1 MKSSRCVI
9 FAMMILQSLSFS
21 AVEAAVNSSLSVGD
35 VKGPPSAPRNV
46 SRSIIGIT
54 GLGRDYRVL
63 WKASKDN
70 GGLPVNYTVKLCQ
83 SDYSDCRNSVS
94 PDCHVANVIS
104 PSKGFLC
111 VLSTKDFSH
120 INPSQQ
126 YSEHRVCVEASNVA
140 GKNKTCILAD
150 VVDAY
155 GGTPRPPLNFS
166 VGLENGQFTVR
177 WEERNGW
184 QQHALIKKLYT
195 VTYYPLSK
203 QNFVQTK
210 VVEDSTVAT
219 LTDLE
224 IFTVYCVQ
232 LFIQFEHGDWKK
244 TAPSDRLGP
253 LCHKTEA
260 GEPSNQPQIV
270 THKDYLFPED
280 SSVRDVAVEW
290 KPALPSSWNGTPGK
304 FVISSFVWE
313 QKSLSKKGEYHAN
326 ATANST
332 VLRGLNSGD
341 EYHVF
346 MNKCNEEGKCT
357 GRGRSYRINAVVGDD
372 RGPPGGGE
380 FTNAPIAG
388 ISLLVILCVVSA
400 VAGVCWIRKGR
411 QERRR
416 LDIFHDGED
425 EPDPQ
430 YDYDEIDE
438 KKNEYNRVL
447 SKSHL

>member
-9 FAMMILQSLSFS
+9 FAMLILQTLSFS

-46 SRSIIGIT
+46 SRSVIGIT
-54 GLGRDYRVL
+54 GLGRHYRVL

-83 SDYSDCRNSVS
+83 SNCSDCRSSVS
-94 PDCHVANVIS
+94 PECHVANVIS

-111 VLSTKDFSH
+111 VLSVKDFTH
-120 INPSQQ
+120 IKPVKQ
-126 YSEHRVCVEASNVA
+126 YSNHCLCVEASNVA
-140 GKNKTCILAD
+140 GRNQTCILAD
-150 VVDAY
+150 VVGAY
-155 GGTPRPPLNFS
+155 KGTPRPPLSFS

-177 WEERNGW
+177 WEERKGW

-232 LFIQFEHGDWKK
+232 LFIQFEHEDGKK

-270 THKDYLFPED
+270 THKDYLFPDD

-304 FVISSFVWE
+304 FVIFCYYSVVGE
-313 QKSLSKKGEYHAN
+313 QKSFPKKGEYYAN

-341 EYHVF
+341 NYTVF
-346 MNKCNEEGKCT
+346 MDKCNEEGKCS
-357 GRGRSYRINAVVGDD
+357 GRGKSYRINAVGGDD
-372 RGPPGGGE
+372 REPPGGGE
-380 FTNAPIAG
+380 FTKALIAG

-400 VAGVCWIRKGR
+400 VAGVYCIRKGR
-411 QERRR
+411 RERIP
-416 LDIFHDGED
+416 LDIFHKGED
-425 EPDPQ
+425 E
-430 YDYDEIDE
+430 
-438 KKNEYNRVL
+438 V
-447 SKSHL
+447 SF

>member
-9 FAMMILQSLSFS
+9 FAIMILQSLSFS

-35 VKGPPSAPRNV
+35 VK
-46 SRSIIGIT
+46 
-54 GLGRDYRVL
+54 
-63 WKASKDN
+63 
-70 GGLPVNYTVKLCQ
+70 
-83 SDYSDCRNSVS
+83 
-94 PDCHVANVIS
+94 
-104 PSKGFLC
+104 
-111 VLSTKDFSH
+111 
-120 INPSQQ
+120 
-126 YSEHRVCVEASNVA
+126 
-140 GKNKTCILAD
+140 
-150 VVDAY
+150 
-155 GGTPRPPLNFS
+155 GTPRPPLNFS

-184 QQHALIKKLYT
+184 QQHALIKKWYT

-203 QNFVQTK
+203 KHNFIQTK
-210 VVEDSTVAT
+210 VVKDSTVAT

-224 IFTVYCVQ
+224 IFTVYCVR
-232 LFIQFEHGDWKK
+232 LFIQFENGNGIK

-253 LCHKTEA
+253 LCHKTKA

-270 THKDYLFPED
+270 THKDYLFPDD

-290 KPALPSSWNGTPGK
+290 KPALPSSWNGPPGK
-304 FVISSFVWE
+304 FVIYCYYSFVEE
-313 QKSLSKKGEYHAN
+313 QKSLPKACEYDAN

-341 EYHVF
+341 NYTVF
-346 MNKCNEEGKCT
+346 MDKCNEEGKCS
-357 GRGRSYRINAVVGDD
+357 GQGKPYRINAVGGDD
-372 RGPPGGGE
+372 RKLPEGGE
-380 FTNAPIAG
+380 FTKAPIAG

-400 VAGVCWIRKGR
+400 VAGVYWIRKGR
-411 QERRR
+411 RERRR

-425 EPDPQ
+425 EPDLQ

-447 SKSHL
+447 